1 MCREEHAKRIDRQ
14 IFPGIQG
21 GPLMHT
27 IAAKAVC
34 FKEAMGSDYKECQK
48 QVVRNAK
55 VMADALAS
63 KGLRIVS
70 GGTDNHL
77 MLVDLTPIDLTG
89 DVAATTLE

>member
-1 MCREEHAKRIDRQ
+1 
-14 IFPGIQG
+14 
-21 GPLMHT
+21 MHT

-34 FKEAMGSDYKECQK
+34 FKEALGSDYKECQK

-55 VMADALAS
+55 VMADALAA

-77 MLVDLTPIDLTG
+77 MTVDLRPIKMTEKKGPWNFPFLTSG
-89 DVAATTLE
+89 PARF